1 MTQWAKPPSRSGTGI
16 LLALIAIIALAGCSV
31 TDSPTPT
38 VGSPAVDDASGP
50 LLPLYPDATG
60 AFPAAQLIGHLLVE
74 DRCLYVVDEH
84 DPGTRWLVLLPPD
97 TIWDTDSLVLRGQ
110 RYSPGDRLEV
120 GGGERPSNK
129 LQSLSQLP
137 DPSCD
142 TTDVWLVSPYP

>member
-1 MTQWAKPPSRSGTGI
+1 MTLRARTPSRSGTGN

-31 TDSPTPT
+31 VDSPTLS
-38 VGSPAVDDASGP
+38 VESAAVDDASGP
-50 LLPLYPDATG
+50 LLPLYLDATG

-74 DRCLYVVDEH
+74 DRCVYVADEY

-97 TIWDTDSLVLRGQ
+97 TIWDNDSLVLRGQ

-120 GGGERPSNK
+120 GGGERSSNK
-129 LQSLSQLP
+129 LHSLSQLP

-142 TTDVWLVSPYP
+142 TTDVWLVSPYG